1 MFAPLVVCQP
11 RTVLSCS
18 RLILGSRLRTEV
30 KTVLIISS
38 SLSLVLSTASSVSSD
53 HWAGLLKHSS
63 SPYWLSLVSRYH
75 SP

>member
-1 MFAPLVVCQP
+1 MLAPLVVCQP

-30 KTVLIISS
+30 KTFVRISS
-38 SLSLVLSTASSVSSD
+38 SLSLVLSTASSVTSD
-53 HWAGLLKHSS
+53 HWAGLLQYSN

-75 SP
+75 SQ